1 MDKKQKNDKLRQH
14 YVPKF
19 YLRNFSENNKS
30 IGLYRFKEKKIIKQG
45 SIRDILQKNIIME
58 RIHMLKISW
67 RIMRENGVILFLI

>member
-30 IGLYRFKEKKIIKQG
+30 IGLYRFKEKTRIYKGYSSKKILLWKE
-45 SIRDILQKNIIME
+45 SIC
-58 RIHMLKISW
+58 
-67 RIMRENGVILFLI
+67 